1 MAVASNHNDK
11 TGMTMNM
18 NRIFI
23 TSLLF
28 SLIMLSANAAT
39 TYKWLDENGNV
50 VYSQQPPPEGP
61 YETIKTKTSPSS
73 SSTPPPSSSFTT
85 QVKEEAEETELDNKV
100 QQEAAK
106 SEKLRAD
113 NCKAAKNNL
122 ETYTVYRRIKNDKG
136 EIIRLDDNERAKR
149 IQEAKDAIK
158 EFCD

>member
-1 MAVASNHNDK
+1 
-11 TGMTMNM
+11 MNTL
-18 NRIFI
+18 RIFI

-28 SLIMLSANAAT
+28 SLIMVSANAAT
-39 TYKWLDENGNV
+39 TYKWIDENGNV
-50 VYSQQPPPEGP
+50 VYSQQPPEEGP
-61 YETIKTKTSPSS
+61 YETIKTKNSSKTGIS
-73 SSTPPPSSSFTT
+73 SSTPSSSFATE
-85 QVKEEAEETELDNKV
+85 VKKETEEQNLDRKV
-100 QQEAAK
+100 EQEAAK

-122 ETYTVYRRIKNDKG
+122 ETYTVYRRIKNDQG

>member
-1 MAVASNHNDK
+1 
-11 TGMTMNM
+11 MNTL
-18 NRIFI
+18 RIFI

-28 SLIMLSANAAT
+28 GLIMVSTNAAT
-39 TYKWLDENGNV
+39 TYKWVDENGNV
-50 VYSQQPPPEGP
+50 VYSQQPPEEGP
-61 YETIKTKTSPSS
+61 YETIRTKNSSKTGVS
-73 SSTPPPSSSFTT
+73 SSTPSSSFATE
-85 QVKEEAEETELDNKV
+85 VKKETEEQNLDRKV
-100 QQEAAK
+100 EQEAAK

-122 ETYTVYRRIKNDKG
+122 ETYTVYRRIKNDQG

>member
-1 MAVASNHNDK
+1 
-11 TGMTMNM
+11 MNTL
-18 NRIFI
+18 RIFI

-28 SLIMLSANAAT
+28 GLIMVSTNAAT
-39 TYKWLDENGNV
+39 TYKWVDENGNV
-50 VYSQQPPPEGP
+50 VYSQQPPEEGP
-61 YETIKTKTSPSS
+61 YETIKTKNSSKTGIS
-73 SSTPPPSSSFTT
+73 SSTPSSSFATE
-85 QVKEEAEETELDNKV
+85 VKKETEVQNLDRKV
-100 QQEAAK
+100 EQEAAK

-122 ETYTVYRRIKNDKG
+122 ETYTVYRRIKNDQG

>member
-1 MAVASNHNDK
+1 
-11 TGMTMNM
+11 MNTY
-18 NRIFI
+18 RIYI

-28 SLIMLSANAAT
+28 CLIMVSANAA

-50 VYSQQPPPEGP
+50 VYSQQPPEEGP
-61 YETIKTKTSPSS
+61 YETIKTKKYPPASTR
-73 SSTPPPSSSFTT
+73 STPPPSTSFTT
-85 QVKEEAEETELDNKV
+85 EVKQEAEESELDSKV

-106 SEKLRAD
+106 SEQMRAD

-122 ETYTVYRRIKNDKG
+122 ETYTVYRRIKNDQG